1 MFDLLRYET
10 VVNIMKESNVRN
22 LTKTLAVVSLLAPA
36 SAQSLGIG
44 DIKLHSAL
52 NQNLN
57 AEIALIVSAG
67 EDVSD
72 IKVSLAPS
80 SKFDEAG
87 VAWSYFLS
95 KIKFEPVVKSNGSVV
110 VKLTSRE
117 ALKEPF
123 LDFLIQVSWP
133 KGNLYREFTVL
144 VDPPAVYKQPSIP
157 VQTAPEVEPE
167 PEPELAYVP
176 ERRTARSRIAE
187 ETSAEEMP
195 RAEQHSSQVPSN
207 REPGT
212 GTVTT
217 RKNDTLW
224 NVADRFS
231 RQENVSVE
239 QMMIAIYD
247 KNPHAF
253 FKKNVNALMAG
264 KRLSIP
270 DRQVALKLS
279 RRQALDEFSRQREAW
294 VNQTAPQNPEALAEN
309 SADAEK
315 QLALV
320 APSEAEVNGN
330 AVVTPS
336 ADKKDKS
343 NNDSGEKT
351 AEIQAIQNK
360 VAELEKQLAVM
371 QQLIALK
378 DQQLATLQNQAPA
391 AAEVIKPAEVKK
403 PEPAT
408 VTEPVAEQPPVKP
421 EVPVTPPVAEPVP
434 QPAEQTAKEQP
445 PVVPVAPEV
454 KATPPVTQPV
464 PAEVPVTAEAKKPAP
479 PKVAQP
485 VKPSS
490 KAGVSDSTM
499 DTYYL
504 TVAGL
509 GSVALS
515 LLGWL
520 WWRKRKIEEETDT
533 DSMFASSSAIIVPD
547 ADENIVQTT
556 KSAGFYDVDSLGES
570 SFLSEFTTSDFDV
583 FDTAHGEIDPISE
596 ADVYLA
602 YGRYQQAEELIRQAI
617 KDQPNDDEC
626 KLKLLEIFYANENKT
641 AFEAYAK
648 ELAEAGKNFETDF
661 WVKVADMGKDICPDS
676 SLFTGGAVA
685 SMAAEVALPAT
696 KANKVVV
703 DKEVES
709 NSDYMD
715 DMDLDLDMVSF
726 DDQPVDS
733 HTIDDEE
740 EFSLSSLDVAK
751 EKTTEQPK
759 DSNSIEFDL
768 SEFSAKTKKI
778 EPSFESSIDDSDIE
792 TFAFDFD
799 TEPKPTDSKPASK
812 IELKKTPE
820 ELDDF
825 HDLDMSAATAV
836 ASAAKESNGFDSDFD
851 FDFDFDSSAFGS
863 GSSLS
868 DTDTGFDIADL
879 TDMDELETKLDL
891 AKAYVDMGDISA
903 AKDIANEILSKG
915 SAEQK
920 KSAQLLL
927 NEIS

>member
-1 MFDLLRYET
+1 
-10 VVNIMKESNVRN
+10 VRN

-157 VQTAPEVEPE
+157 VQNAPEAEPE
-167 PEPELAYVP
+167 PQPEPAYVP

-187 ETSAEEMP
+187 ETTADEMP
-195 RAEQHSSQVPSN
+195 RAEQPSSQVSHN

-309 SADAEK
+309 SADTEK

-320 APSEAEVNGN
+320 APSESEVSGN
-330 AVVTPS
+330 AVVTPG

-343 NNDSGEKT
+343 SNESGEKT

-378 DQQLATLQNQAPA
+378 DQQLATLQNQAPV
-391 AAEVIKPAEVKK
+391 AAEAIKPAEVKK
-403 PEPAT
+403 PEPAP

-421 EVPVTPPVAEPVP
+421 ELPVTPPVAQPVP

-445 PVVPVAPEV
+445 PVVPATPEV
-454 KATPPVTQPV
+454 KGTTPPITQPV
-464 PAEVPVTAEAKKPAP
+464 PAEVPASAEAKKPAE
-479 PKVAQP
+479 PKVTPPA
-485 VKPSS
+485 KPSS

-547 ADENIVQTT
+547 ADENIVQAT
-556 KSAGFYDVDSLGES
+556 KNSGFYDVDSLGES

-676 SLFTGGAVA
+676 SLFAAGAAA
-685 SMAAEVALPAT
+685 SLAAEAALPET
-696 KANKVVV
+696 KVNKVVI
-703 DKEVES
+703 DEEVES

-726 DDQPVDS
+726 DDQPS
-733 HTIDDEE
+733 EPHAAEDEE
-740 EFSLSSLDVAK
+740 ELSLSSFDVAK
-751 EKTTEQPK
+751 DKTPEQPK
-759 DSNSIEFDL
+759 ESNSIEFDL
-768 SEFSAKTKKI
+768 SDFSAKTKKV
-778 EPSFESSIDDSDIE
+778 EPSFESSIDDDDIE

-825 HDLDMSAATAV
+825 HDLDMSAASAV
-836 ASAAKESNGFDSDFD
+836 ASVAKESNGFDSDFD
-851 FDFDFDSSAFGS
+851 FDFDFDSSTFGS
-863 GSSLS
+863 SSSSS
-868 DTDTGFDIADL
+868 DADNGFDIADL
-879 TDMDELETKLDL
+879 GDMDELETKLDL

>member
-1 MFDLLRYET
+1 
-10 VVNIMKESNVRN
+10 
-22 LTKTLAVVSLLAPA
+22 
-36 SAQSLGIG
+36 
-44 DIKLHSAL
+44 
-52 NQNLN
+52 
-57 AEIALIVSAG
+57 
-67 EDVSD
+67 
-72 IKVSLAPS
+72 
-80 SKFDEAG
+80 
-87 VAWSYFLS
+87 
-95 KIKFEPVVKSNGSVV
+95 
-110 VKLTSRE
+110 
-117 ALKEPF
+117 
-123 LDFLIQVSWP
+123 
-133 KGNLYREFTVL
+133 
-144 VDPPAVYKQPSIP
+144 
-157 VQTAPEVEPE
+157 
-167 PEPELAYVP
+167 
-176 ERRTARSRIAE
+176 
-187 ETSAEEMP
+187 
-195 RAEQHSSQVPSN
+195 
-207 REPGT
+207 
-212 GTVTT
+212 
-217 RKNDTLW
+217 
-224 NVADRFS
+224 
-231 RQENVSVE
+231 
-239 QMMIAIYD
+239 
-247 KNPHAF
+247 
-253 FKKNVNALMAG
+253 
-264 KRLSIP
+264 
-270 DRQVALKLS
+270 
-279 RRQALDEFSRQREAW
+279 
-294 VNQTAPQNPEALAEN
+294 
-309 SADAEK
+309 
-315 QLALV
+315 
-320 APSEAEVNGN
+320 
-330 AVVTPS
+330 
-336 ADKKDKS
+336 
-343 NNDSGEKT
+343 
-351 AEIQAIQNK
+351 
-360 VAELEKQLAVM
+360 
-371 QQLIALK
+371 
-378 DQQLATLQNQAPA
+378 
-391 AAEVIKPAEVKK
+391 
-403 PEPAT
+403 
-408 VTEPVAEQPPVKP
+408 
-421 EVPVTPPVAEPVP
+421 
-434 QPAEQTAKEQP
+434 
-445 PVVPVAPEV
+445 
-454 KATPPVTQPV
+454 
-464 PAEVPVTAEAKKPAP
+464 
-479 PKVAQP
+479 
-485 VKPSS
+485 
-490 KAGVSDSTM
+490 
-499 DTYYL
+499 
-504 TVAGL
+504 
-509 GSVALS
+509 
-515 LLGWL
+515 
-520 WWRKRKIEEETDT
+520 
-533 DSMFASSSAIIVPD
+533 MFASSSAIIVPD

-740 EFSLSSLDVAK
+740 EFSLSSLDVVK
-751 EKTTEQPK
+751 EKTAEQPK

-768 SEFSAKTKKI
+768 SDFSAKTKKI